1 MNGNVVLGDA
11 SSDTV
16 TVSGPITAQH
26 DLTVNGNVTLGNAS
40 SDTVTVSGPITAQ
53 NNLTVNGNVTLGDA
67 SGNTVTVN
75 GTTSFIGPVT
85 ASTQSLGNNTTF
97 VATTG
102 FVKSGLDNLYSN
114 LINGELS
121 QSVAGLSAVQAYLV
135 ELHSALYNN
144 GGQPSYP
151 PTYTTWTVASIVAS
165 GTPLTF
171 TRPKHAP
178 YAATVTYAIFSGS
191 SFVSLSGTNNSIVTG
206 TAAGSAVIR
215 ASWTVSS
222 VTSFVDATVAVTA
235 A

>member
-1 MNGNVVLGDA
+1 M
-11 SSDTV
+11 
-16 TVSGPITAQH
+16 
-26 DLTVNGNVTLGNAS
+26 
-40 SDTVTVSGPITAQ
+40 
-53 NNLTVNGNVTLGDA
+53 NGNVTLGDA